1 MTHAPLPVNHPDHDA
16 LWPVVDALLRRA
28 GGWEGL
34 AAKVPDLFRLGIDEV
49 IDTPRSNRFTI
60 EEIEKTE
67 KTYLGTKMEILLR
80 NYLQFPKGQVLDLNI
95 AGVEVDIKN
104 TMGRAWTIP
113 QECFGQIALLLRSN
127 EKTALCDL
135 GLILVRHDYLNL
147 GRNRDLKT
155 TLTAQSLANVWW
167 LLKDHPYPKNFWL
180 DLGLADRMAIQSAG
194 GATKRLA
201 ALFERLQNRPIGR
214 TQILGLAQQLDAMKR
229 LRNNGGAR
237 DVLRSKGIVI
247 LSGNYDRDL
256 IKRLGLPT
264 IKLDEFVS
272 YRPSTDD
279 QSRLL
284 QDAGLL
290 DRP

>member
-1 MTHAPLPVNHPDHDA
+1 
-16 LWPVVDALLRRA
+16 
-28 GGWEGL
+28 
-34 AAKVPDLFRLGIDEV
+34 LGIDEV

-113 QECFGQIALLLRSN
+113 QECFGHIALLLRSN

-155 TLTAQSLANVWW
+155 TLTAQSLTNVWW

-180 DLGLADRMAIQSAG
+180 DLDLADRLAIQSAG

-237 DVLRSKGIVI
+237 DVLRPKGIVI

-256 IKRLGLPT
+256 IKRLDLQT
-264 IKLDEFVS
+264 IKLDEFIS

-284 QDAGLL
+284 QNAGLL